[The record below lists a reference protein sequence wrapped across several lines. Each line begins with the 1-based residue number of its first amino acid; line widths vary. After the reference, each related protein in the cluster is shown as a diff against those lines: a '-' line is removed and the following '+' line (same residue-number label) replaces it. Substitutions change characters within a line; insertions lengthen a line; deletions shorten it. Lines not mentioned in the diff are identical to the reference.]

1 MPYRTLKQNIDIEA
15 VDIPTMSDMQD
26 HDYNEYIESHLLFV
40 DHHGVLRSTQGE
52 YPFACSKS
60 QLQALISY
68 LESVKGKMEQ

>member
-1 MPYRTLKQNIDIEA
+1 MQYTIMKESIEIEV
-15 VDIPTMSDMQD
+15 VDIPTMSEMSDN
-26 HDYNEYIESHLLFV
+26 DYKEYLETNLLFT

-52 YPFACSKS
+52 YPIACSKS